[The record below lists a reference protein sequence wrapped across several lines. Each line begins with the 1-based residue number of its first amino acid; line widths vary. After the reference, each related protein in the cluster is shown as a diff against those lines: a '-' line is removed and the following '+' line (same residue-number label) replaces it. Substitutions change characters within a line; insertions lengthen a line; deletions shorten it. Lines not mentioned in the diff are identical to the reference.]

1 MDNIALK
8 RINMENVIWIIYLFI
23 VLFNLYSNYLEK
35 KYLQNKDKELLKKF
49 HRINETISFII
60 IFIYIYFLYI
70 SYQSI
75 KENNNKDIDNY
86 LNINLIVSILFFIG
100 GLLSFYTVKNI
111 DTINEQIAII

>member
-1 MDNIALK
+1 MNK
-8 RINMENVIWIIYLFI
+8 EFERINNENIIWIIYIFI

-35 KYLQNKDKELLKKF
+35 KYLINKEKYYLKKF
-49 HRINETISFII
+49 HRINESISFII

-75 KENNNKDIDNY
+75 KENNDKRLDNL

-111 DTINEQIAII
+111 DTINEQIAIP

>member
-1 MDNIALK
+1 MNNKEIKYINI
-8 RINMENVIWIIYLFI
+8 ENIIWIIYLFI
-23 VLFNLYSNYLEK
+23 ILFNLYSNYLEK
-35 KYLQNKDKELLKKF
+35 KYINNKDKEALIKF

-70 SYQSI
+70 SYKGI
-75 KENNNKDIDNY
+75 KDNKNKKLDNL
-86 LNINLIVSILFFIG
+86 LNINLVVSILFFIG